1 MTPKPISSKL
11 SKGDQ
16 VRFKDNTLLWF
27 DKPFN
32 PTQGFFKNENGG
44 LYRKNYNNIM
54 KIQGKPIQE
63 MDLKSILKEEI
74 DNAIENQRQETLE
87 FEKDPTEY
95 ILQKYPSLEATLTD
109 LMSPVYKDY
118 ITSIFVVSPKPTT
131 FKILLHNGRNFLLIY
146 NPKAY
151 MAKVSGKVY
160 HLMNLKD
167 EEYAIKAISNLLLQG
182 LPPGSAGPGEEIEN
196 ETDMK
201 DQFVQDMTAEPGDEN
216 LDLDGVDTSEVPNE
230 EAPEE
235 EEAEL
240 QEDKEVQVKKPIR
253 FRIIRENKDSS
264 IFRKKNLI
272 EARIQKECIGLNES
286 DSISHTDTEIFMEL
300 ADPDMAYNYSED
312 ISNHWGFEDKYGNK
326 LEVSFDPSSKYI
338 ESYFV
343 LKNKKGE
350 WIEVYDYDK
359 MIGSINPEDG
369 LVGGKDEMRSNT
381 ICKIIRDEIIPKYLI
396 NKTPQLIKLHPISE
410 YRRRIFLKCAE
421 ICKEKYPQIQI
432 KEMGPEILLINK

>member
-1 MTPKPISSKL
+1 
-11 SKGDQ
+11 
-16 VRFKDNTLLWF
+16 
-27 DKPFN
+27 
-32 PTQGFFKNENGG
+32 
-44 LYRKNYNNIM
+44 M

-182 LPPGSAGPGEEIEN
+182 LPPGSAGPGEEVTN
-196 ETDMK
+196 ETDLK
-201 DQFVQDMTAEPGDEN
+201 DEFVQDMTSEPSSSD
-216 LDLDGVDTSEVPNE
+216 LDLDGVDTSETPE
-230 EAPEE
+230 GEAPEE

-240 QEDKEVQVKKPIR
+240 QEDTEPKKVMK
-253 FRIIRENKDSS
+253 FRIVR
-264 IFRKKNLI
+264 
-272 EARIQKECIGLNES
+272 
-286 DSISHTDTEIFMEL
+286 
-300 ADPDMAYNYSED
+300 
-312 ISNHWGFEDKYGNK
+312 
-326 LEVSFDPSSKYI
+326 
-338 ESYFV
+338 
-343 LKNKKGE
+343 
-350 WIEVYDYDK
+350 
-359 MIGSINPEDG
+359 
-369 LVGGKDEMRSNT
+369 
-381 ICKIIRDEIIPKYLI
+381 
-396 NKTPQLIKLHPISE
+396 
-410 YRRRIFLKCAE
+410 
-421 ICKEKYPQIQI
+421 
-432 KEMGPEILLINK
+432 

>member
-1 MTPKPISSKL
+1 
-11 SKGDQ
+11 
-16 VRFKDNTLLWF
+16 LLWF

-32 PTQGFFKNENGG
+32 PTQGFFKNEHGG

-160 HLMNLKD
+160 QLMNLKD
-167 EEYAIKAISNLLLQG
+167 EEYCIKAISNLLLQG
-182 LPPGSAGPGEEIEN
+182 LPPGSAGPGEEVTN

-201 DQFVQDMTAEPGDEN
+201 DDFVKDLTSEPD
-216 LDLDGVDTSEVPNE
+216 LDLDGIDTSETPNSETEPEGETE
-230 EAPEE
+230 EPELKE
-235 EEAEL
+235 ENEP
-240 QEDKEVQVKKPIR
+240 KKVTK
-253 FRIIRENKDSS
+253 FRIVR
-264 IFRKKNLI
+264 
-272 EARIQKECIGLNES
+272 
-286 DSISHTDTEIFMEL
+286 
-300 ADPDMAYNYSED
+300 
-312 ISNHWGFEDKYGNK
+312 
-326 LEVSFDPSSKYI
+326 
-338 ESYFV
+338 
-343 LKNKKGE
+343 
-350 WIEVYDYDK
+350 
-359 MIGSINPEDG
+359 
-369 LVGGKDEMRSNT
+369 
-381 ICKIIRDEIIPKYLI
+381 
-396 NKTPQLIKLHPISE
+396 
-410 YRRRIFLKCAE
+410 
-421 ICKEKYPQIQI
+421 
-432 KEMGPEILLINK
+432 